1 MNERKEFTEAIIYKV
16 ENYDLR
22 KDVIKDLEEG
32 HRVVII
38 STEADV
44 LSFYGLLLE
53 RYGQFNLYKV
63 ESFDEV
69 DDEFEAAVKDQ
80 DQTRDEVTL
89 YVGKPLSESV
99 IEVIDNLKLE
109 GAQKRIMTMC
119 KELLRGEGDNTK
131 QSAVIDLLN
140 TKLKREIAEKESL
153 KNELDMYKSENKKLG
168 ESTSYLK
175 STFNL
180 DSFISDTQVMY
191 IKEFSNV
198 PYLHSCIRAY
208 NDYKNTIEQKRCK
221 IIIFDNKLFNIKYK
235 TIKKIQDQDQYV
247 SDKSKYLLVGEPI
260 VSYQVFPVLLSDLYK
275 ANYDLL
281 IIVDRIVNNYDIVK
295 GKNVHKFYGTNNKEV
310 LEYLDTKLEQDFTYI
325 ISDDLKHDEN
335 SIKISY
341 LDQDMSSNDTIMYW
355 YSKLGN
361 KGNDNRLIFEIFNDK
376 NKPNEKI
383 KRGIH

>member
-16 ENYDLR
+16 EDYDLR

-69 DDEFEAAVKDQ
+69 DDEFEEVVKDQ

-221 IIIFDNKLFNIKYK
+221 IIIFDNRLFNIKYK
-235 TIKKIQDQDQYV
+235 TIKKIQDQDQYI

-260 VSYQVFPVLLSDLYK
+260 VAYQVFPVLLSDLYK

-310 LEYLDTKLEQDFTYI
+310 LEYLNTKLEQDFTYI

-361 KGNDNRLIFEIFNDK
+361 NGKDNRLIFEIFNDK

-383 KRGIH
+383 KRGIR

>member
-16 ENYDLR
+16 EDYDLR

-69 DDEFEAAVKDQ
+69 DDEFEEVVKDQ

-191 IKEFSNV
+191 
-198 PYLHSCIRAY
+198 

-221 IIIFDNKLFNIKYK
+221 IIIFDNRLFNIKYK
-235 TIKKIQDQDQYV
+235 TIKKIQDQDQYI

-260 VSYQVFPVLLSDLYK
+260 VAYQVFPVLLSDLYK

-310 LEYLDTKLEQDFTYI
+310 LEYLNTKLEQDFTYI

-361 KGNDNRLIFEIFNDK
+361 NGKDNRLIFEIFNDK

-383 KRGIH
+383 KRGIR

>member
-16 ENYDLR
+16 EDYYLR

-69 DDEFEAAVKDQ
+69 DDEFEEVVKDQ
-80 DQTRDEVTL
+80 DQTRDEAIL

-221 IIIFDNKLFNIKYK
+221 IIIFDNRLFNIKYK
-235 TIKKIQDQDQYV
+235 TIKKIQDQDQYI

-260 VSYQVFPVLLSDLYK
+260 VAYQVFPVLLSDLYK

-361 KGNDNRLIFEIFNDK
+361 NGKDNRLIFEIFNDK

-383 KRGIH
+383 KRGIR

>member
-16 ENYDLR
+16 EDYDLR

-69 DDEFEAAVKDQ
+69 DDEFEEAVKDQ

-221 IIIFDNKLFNIKYK
+221 IIIFDNRLFNIKYK
-235 TIKKIQDQDQYV
+235 TIKKIQDQDQYI

-260 VSYQVFPVLLSDLYK
+260 VAYQVFPVLLSDLYK

-361 KGNDNRLIFEIFNDK
+361 NGKDNRLIFEIFNDK

-383 KRGIH
+383 KRGIR